1 MSNKISLHPEQ
12 KKWKAPKGPKNTP
25 HKNKNKIGLG
35 RSIKNVK
42 QAGDQVYFLPDG
54 DMRFTTEKKEADW
67 VKLRSV
73 TQENALD
80 EFLNTAE
87 LADTDFQ
94 AERGSTVKII
104 KVNNAAIDQGGNYNP
119 YLLSTEEEIKKFS
132 LQREHQNELT
142 VPRRPKWTKSMTRF
156 ELERLESE
164 AFLKWR
170 RELAMLQENHDL
182 LLTPFERNIMVWKQL
197 WRVVERSDLVVQ
209 IVDARNPLLFRSRDL
224 ENKD

>member
-1 MSNKISLHPEQ
+1 MSNKIPLHPEQ
-12 KKWKAPKGPKNTP
+12 KKWKAPKGPKNTR

-35 RSIKNVK
+35 RSIRNVK

-94 AERGSTVKII
+94 AERGSTTSEM
-104 KVNNAAIDQGGNYNP
+104 DQ
-119 YLLSTEEEIKKFS
+119 
-132 LQREHQNELT
+132 
-142 VPRRPKWTKSMTRF
+142 
-156 ELERLESE
+156 
-164 AFLKWR
+164 
-170 RELAMLQENHDL
+170 
-182 LLTPFERNIMVWKQL
+182 
-197 WRVVERSDLVVQ
+197 
-209 IVDARNPLLFRSRDL
+209 VDD
-224 ENKD
+224 